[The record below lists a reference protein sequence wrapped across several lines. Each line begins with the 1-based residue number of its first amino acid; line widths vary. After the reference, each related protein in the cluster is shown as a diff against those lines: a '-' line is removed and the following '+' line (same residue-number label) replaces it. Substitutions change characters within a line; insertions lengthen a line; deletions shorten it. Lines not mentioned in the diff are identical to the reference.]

1 MHSLAQAL
9 WGNIWKCTLRKSWTD
24 SAKNDPKSY
33 WMWLSPPPP
42 QKASLWDAQGL
53 LNVFFLMLRQRWKS
67 MKKLVRKNIILRQFW
82 KLGFKTNSSCKQLH
96 RPLILFVSGEKW
108 TLSTDIHIQ
117 PHPSTSKLW
126 KVWIFSKIWMVFGK
140 KFPTNTNTNTIRF
153 EKIGRIRIRILF
165 GFKKSPE
172 YEYEY

>member
-1 MHSLAQAL
+1 MHSEDKLNGFNKKTAPKAIECGWAPL
-9 WGNIWKCTLRKSWTD
+9 PPRK
-24 SAKNDPKSY
+24 
-33 WMWLSPPPP
+33 
-42 QKASLWDAQGL
+42 L
-53 LNVFFLMLRQRWKS
+53 LFGMPRGCLMFFLMLRQRWKS

-96 RPLILFVSGEKW
+96 RPLILFVSVEKW
-108 TLSTDIHIQ
+108 TLSTHIHIQ

-153 EKIGRIRIRILF
+153 EKITRIRIRILF
-165 GFKKSPE
+165 GLKISSE